1 MTIRPICFT
10 SNPSSLRS
18 DIEQQKGLSPKHT
31 ELSLMATKQSMYHE
45 MQGLSVNAAATTHKM
60 NTPHSFLIS

>member
-1 MTIRPICFT
+1 MFSTIQFYT
-10 SNPSSLRS
+10 S
-18 DIEQQKGLSPKHT
+18 IQKFESQELGQENT

>member
-1 MTIRPICFT
+1 MFSTIQFYT
-10 SNPSSLRS
+10 S
-18 DIEQQKGLSPKHT
+18 IQKFESQEPWARKHT